1 MLIDVNVH
9 LCSKATTNVCLT
21 STATDWCV
29 LAADSNEEA
38 DSGKPELSFNPV
50 ALGKAAAMLPA
61 YLQYEIK
68 FDASQRQ
75 ILVGRVMEALGK
87 CQACFT

>member
-1 MLIDVNVH
+1 MHMQKTRSLVH
-9 LCSKATTNVCLT
+9 LEHEVTQS
-21 STATDWCV
+21 SSDTDQ
-29 LAADSNEEA
+29 EGEA
-38 DSGKPELSFNPV
+38 DSGEPELCFNPV
-50 ALGKAAAMLPA
+50 ALGLAAKMLPA

-87 CQACFT
+87 CNVCSK

>member
-1 MLIDVNVH
+1 MPVD
-9 LCSKATTNVCLT
+9 
-21 STATDWCV
+21 TD
-29 LAADSNEEA
+29 LEGEA
-38 DSGKPELSFNPV
+38 NSGEPELCFNPV

-87 CQACFT
+87 RNARSI